1 MWNKRK
7 EDENMPRP
15 SAAPATPAP
24 VEANRE
30 SVAAAP
36 GQTAHHAASE
46 SPRGVAAIGKSVLIK
61 GQILSREDLYLDG
74 EMEGT
79 VEVPDHRLTIGQ
91 HAKLQASIRA
101 REVVVLGTVNGNVEA
116 TEKIDIRKDAKLV
129 GDIKTGGIIIEDGAY
144 FKGSIDIVRTA
155 EAGRTAAQVVRQPTA
170 QPMAQPA
177 GQPAVQPVVST
188 ATAMASE
195 IKR

>member
-1 MWNKRK
+1 MWNKRRD
-7 EDENMPRP
+7 EDVTPRP
-15 SAAPATPAP
+15 PA
-24 VEANRE
+24 
-30 SVAAAP
+30 AAAP
-36 GQTAHHAASE
+36 GSPTNPSAAE
-46 SPRGVAAIGKSVLIK
+46 SIRGVAAIGKSVLIK

-129 GDIKTGGIIIEDGAY
+129 G
-144 FKGSIDIVRTA
+144 
-155 EAGRTAAQVVRQPTA
+155 
-170 QPMAQPA
+170 
-177 GQPAVQPVVST
+177 
-188 ATAMASE
+188 
-195 IKR
+195 